1 MGRNGRNL
9 TIEVGRMVVPSEPV
23 PQQKDSTLFINRG
36 SAWPWPLSCT
46 RANFCIEVTKHSR
59 VLDAS

>member
-9 TIEVGRMVVPSEPV
+9 KIEVGRMVVPSEPV

-36 SAWPWPLSCT
+36 SGHGPC
-46 RANFCIEVTKHSR
+46 H
-59 VLDAS
+59 VLEPISVLKSPNIQEFLMHPA